1 MIGSAF
7 RSDFDSA
14 STVPSA
20 ALIVTVDVVFS
31 GMYVTDAINPK
42 CSVMLYCTPA
52 LNTGCY
58 DDDAFAST

>member
-14 STVPSA
+14 SVVPSA

-31 GMYVTDAINPK
+31 GMYVTDATSPQ
-42 CSVMLYCTPA
+42 
-52 LNTGCY
+52 
-58 DDDAFAST
+58 